1 MYIHFGALH
10 QNSYVFACGGLLFF
24 IYIYFKKNQ
33 RLKERKMSQKPMLDI
48 IMHYA
53 FEEFYEELQMFVY
66 SSQIR

>member
-10 QNSYVFACGGLLFF
+10 HNSYVFACGGLLFF
-24 IYIYFKKNQ
+24 YIYFKKNQ

-53 FEEFYEELQMFVY
+53 FEEFYEEQQMYVY

>member
-1 MYIHFGALH
+1 MWWLVIF
-10 QNSYVFACGGLLFF
+10 
-24 IYIYFKKNQ
+24 YIYFKKNQ

-53 FEEFYEELQMFVY
+53 FEEFYEELQMYVY